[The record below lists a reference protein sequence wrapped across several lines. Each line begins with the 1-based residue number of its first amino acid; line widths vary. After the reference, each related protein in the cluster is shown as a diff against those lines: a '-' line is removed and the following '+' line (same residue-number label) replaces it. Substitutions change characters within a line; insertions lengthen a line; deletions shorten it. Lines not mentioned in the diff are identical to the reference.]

1 VPVGTVLVAHPSVDL
16 YGSDLQLLESVHGLT
31 AAGWRV
37 VVTLPGTGPLA
48 DRLAAAGAELRVV
61 DVPVLRK
68 SMLNARGLL
77 RLVLDCARILPLM
90 LRTLRQ
96 VRPDA
101 VYVNTVTIP
110 FWLVVARLTGRHTLA
125 HVHEAEDDVRGVVAF
140 LLNAPLLF
148 ASTIVVNSRAARETL
163 LRAVSA
169 LAKRTQVVHNGLP
182 GPAEEPTPPPVGAE
196 GPRRVV
202 LVGRLSPRKGNDV
215 ALEALARLRTEGRD
229 VRLELYGSVFPG
241 YEWFEEQL
249 RARSAEPDLSGAVH
263 FAGYTSPTWPAL
275 ARADVVLVP
284 SRAEP
289 FGNTA
294 VEAQLAARPVVVSA
308 VQGLREIV
316 TDGVT
321 GLLVPPG
328 DAAALAGAIAGLLDD
343 PQRAGELAAAG
354 HRSAQENFSL
364 DRYRTAITEAVAR
377 TAGH

>member
-1 VPVGTVLVAHPSVDL
+1 VPVGTVLVCHPSVDL
-16 YGSDLQLLESVHGLT
+16 YGSDLQLLESVSGLT

-48 DRLAAAGAELRVV
+48 DRLAEAGATLRVV

-68 SMLNARGLL
+68 AMLNVRGLL
-77 RLVLDCARILPLM
+77 RLVLDCARSLPAM

-101 VYVNTVTIP
+101 VYVNTVTVP
-110 FWLVVARLTGRHTLA
+110 FWLAVARLTGRRTLV
-125 HVHEAEDDVRGVVAF
+125 HLHEAEDDVRGVVAF
-140 LLNAPLLF
+140 LLNAPLLL
-148 ASTIVVNSRAARETL
+148 ASSIVVNSRAARDTL
-163 LRAVSA
+163 LRAVPA

-182 GPAEEPTPPPVGAE
+182 GPPDEPTAVPAGTD
-196 GPRRVV
+196 GPRRLV

-229 VRLELYGSVFPG
+229 VRLELYGSVFAG

-249 RARSAEPDLSGAVH
+249 RARSAEPDLAGAVH
-263 FAGYTSPTWPAL
+263 FGGYTSPTWPAL
-275 ARADVVLVP
+275 AGADVVLVP

-294 VEAQLAARPVVVSA
+294 VEAQLAGRPVVVSA

-316 TDGVT
+316 TDGET

-328 DAAALAGAIAGLLDD
+328 DPDALAGAIASLLDD
-343 PQRAGELAAAG
+343 PVRARELATAG
-354 HRSAQENFSL
+354 HRSARENFSIE
-364 DRYRTAITEAVAR
+364 RYRSAITAAVAQTGR
-377 TAGH
+377 R